1 MSKIQRHCPEGWQS
15 NSPIGGGQKRITPKI
30 TNRKCV
36 IYDSI
41 WKDSES
47 LLNYHITGN
56 RFLHHM
62 VRYLVGTMIE
72 IGKKKFSLKKFEELL
87 TIPKEN
93 VQIYKAPANGLILE
107 KIDYEKN

>member
-1 MSKIQRHCPEGWQS
+1 MTVLPTLSYLSSRCEFFKELRCKNEINPKNLEIDEKVEVGSGPRELRFCPSLS
-15 NSPIGGGQKRITPKI
+15 NR
-30 TNRKCV
+30 RCV
-36 IYDSI
+36 VYDSI

-87 TIPKEN
+87 I
-93 VQIYKAPANGLILE
+93 I
-107 KIDYEKN
+107 